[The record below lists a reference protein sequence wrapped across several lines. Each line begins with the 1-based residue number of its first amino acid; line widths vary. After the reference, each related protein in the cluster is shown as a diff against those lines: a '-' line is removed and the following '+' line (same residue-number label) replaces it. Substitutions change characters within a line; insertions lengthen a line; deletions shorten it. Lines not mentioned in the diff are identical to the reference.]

1 MTETKVFA
9 IRSAALLNCSRR
21 LGYSFIIV
29 PLDNGLKRNL
39 KTGVVLAFIA
49 ALLYLFARPDYRQGE
64 ASLRGRAAKDFPLAL
79 DGKPIHL
86 SDFRGKVVL
95 LNFWASWCPPCVDEA
110 PALNQLQ
117 QRLSVLGGTILG
129 VSSDEDPNAYSDF
142 LRTYQVNFPT
152 FRDPSRHISLE
163 YGTIMIPETYVID
176 RNGHIDR
183 KIVGPQDWTSPT
195 MLTYLDSVLTE
206 K

>member
-1 MTETKVFA
+1 M
-9 IRSAALLNCSRR
+9 
-21 LGYSFIIV
+21 
-29 PLDNGLKRNL
+29 
-39 KTGVVLAFIA
+39 KTVLFLAFVA

-64 ASLRGRAAKDFPLAL
+64 ASLRGRAAKDFQVTI
-79 DGKPIHL
+79 DGKPAHL

-117 QRLSVLGGTILG
+117 QRITAQGGTILG
-129 VSSDEDPNAYSDF
+129 VSIDDDAHAYQEF
-142 LRTYQVNFPT
+142 LKTYSVDFPT
-152 FRDPSRHISLE
+152 ADDPSRKISLD
-163 YGTIMIPETYVID
+163 YGTVMIPETYVID
-176 RNGHIDR
+176 RSGRIDR

-195 MLTYLDSVLTE
+195 MLAYLDSVLNE